1 VKKVNEGNF
10 TLHIFTI
17 HIDSIMDLAEQT
29 HYSSTNIYEPIQN
42 WNQKD
47 LGLLTGERGMYK
59 LAHYWQYAL
68 VCSGFQVFNLDCA
81 IRFNPFTITEETRK
95 QNLAPE
101 PFLEQIQIQRAF
113 TPYQILDALQN
124 ILKEKRDNTI
134 YFLLAPCKQ
143 FLDGD
148 VKDDEGIYLLNL
160 MLGFIEK
167 FPTENVPLLII
178 ESWTYSHKNFKL
190 FFPKLLRASQT
201 LWELKTE
208 KGLSRIR
215 TRKTSITGA

>member
-1 VKKVNEGNF
+1 
-10 TLHIFTI
+10 
-17 HIDSIMDLAEQT
+17 MDLAEQT
-29 HYSSTNIYEPIQN
+29 HYYSTNIYEPIQN